1 MHRLDLP
8 LMIVGNKTDRLSA
21 REIDT
26 LQSTCA
32 HHVFTSTVRREDFN
46 HLDFTAFFER
56 VLRVKRGLEVASHAN
71 GSVHVPAPPT
81 SLSSP
86 ASPNYGHSPFGH
98 MLRHRE
104 KKQWDGISS
113 RACGSEDGVD
123 IESNDDGVK
132 DSKRLQ

>member
-1 MHRLDLP
+1 
-8 LMIVGNKTDRLSA
+8 MIVGNKIDRLTT
-21 REIDT
+21 REVET

-46 HLDFTAFFER
+46 HLDFLAFFER
-56 VLRVKRGLEVASHAN
+56 VLRVRQGIEPASSTSGL
-71 GSVHVPAPPT
+71 VHTPPPPT

-104 KKQWDGISS
+104 KKHSDIVSS
-113 RACGSEDGVD
+113 RPCGTDETAD
-123 IESNDDGVK
+123 IESNEDSSR